1 MKTTPNK
8 TQKFFSGYV
17 PAYSPGLFCTASWTR
32 LWVACSDNP
41 SVINPPHLNLYS
53 FYWVPV
59 LAPMRPSLLHLSE
72 DVLISLML
80 IPHFVTIWLQCFTGH
95 SRFGGGGCHDS
106 LRNEQDAV
114 AFVKS
119 SLLSSLSSAS
129 ESIVRDTR
137 WRFIRSF
144 ILRTCMYRRCSVG
157 LLLSQRG
164 TELYTYFLFT
174 QHQY

>member
-72 DVLISLML
+72 DVLI
-80 IPHFVTIWLQCFTGH
+80 PHFVTIWLQCFTGH

-129 ESIVRDTR
+129 ESIVRDALT
-137 WRFIRSF
+137 IHSF
-144 ILRTCMYRRCSVG
+144 IHSKNLYVQTLLRWASAISAGNWIVY
-157 LLLSQRG
+157 LLSFHSASI
-164 TELYTYFLFT
+164 LIS
-174 QHQY
+174 